1 MTGRLPCGSQVC
13 GKTSCDPCCPSWMQY
28 ERSAIQKWFQSETFS
43 PVSNKPL
50 PHTELV
56 PNLTMTSAIRL
67 LMPSQPAL

>member
-1 MTGRLPCGSQVC
+1 MWQDHLCTLLP
-13 GKTSCDPCCPSWMQY
+13 TSWMQY
-28 ERSAIQKWFQSETFS
+28 ERSAIQKWFQSETVS